1 VEKAERKVS
10 IHALLANDR
19 VKKERIMDNLF
30 KSLAILFVLSVLAL
44 SLTGCDNPPWESG
57 MTLVLKVDTP
67 KDGTTVNTPTVTVSG
82 RLTGTQKAGAK
93 VTINGADAPVKED
106 KFSTSV
112 KLSEGANV
120 LNILATSGTAGAALS
135 EKVTVTYVP
144 AK

>member
-1 VEKAERKVS
+1 
-10 IHALLANDR
+10 
-19 VKKERIMDNLF
+19 MDNFF

-44 SLTGCDNPPWESG
+44 SLTGCDNPPWASG

-67 KDGTTVNTPTVTVSG
+67 KDGSTVNTSTVTVSG

-120 LNILATSGTAGAALS
+120 LNIVATSGTAGAALS